1 MITAKCF
8 TNPENVNCLAL
19 DGKCFPSP
27 VLEKI
32 KFFAPVW
39 NCQEARKLMIE
50 IVMCESPLC
59 LSCGSADGAVSME
72 LAGKVVRDTPS
83 AVSWEHVIT
92 SHQCPC

>member
-1 MITAKCF
+1 MFPKPC
-8 TNPENVNCLAL
+8 PREN
-19 DGKCFPSP
+19 
-27 VLEKI
+27 KI
-32 KFFAPVW
+32 FAPVW

-59 LSCGSADGAVSME
+59 LSCGSADGAVSVE
-72 LAGKVVRDTPS
+72 LAGKAVRDTPS